1 MHACSQHHE
10 YAEFRS
16 ALELLE
22 VGACLVCR
30 GALLCNANTIYRV
43 IRVQV
48 TGHVDRIAKIE
59 AADPAIDVSQFKRL
73 SLWGFDL
80 REFHRMLQFY
90 WLINRGFLNFEALDQ

>member
-1 MHACSQHHE
+1 MHAWSQHHE

-59 AADPAIDVSQFKRL
+59 AADPAIDVSQFKRV
-73 SLWGFDL
+73 S
-80 REFHRMLQFY
+80 
-90 WLINRGFLNFEALDQ
+90 

>member
-30 GALLCNANTIYRV
+30 GALLCTAHAIYRV

-59 AADPAIDVSQFKRL
+59 AADPAMDMRV
-73 SLWGFDL
+73 
-80 REFHRMLQFY
+80 
-90 WLINRGFLNFEALDQ
+90 RG